1 MKTLPLINSE
11 GNILTAK
18 KRDNLYY
25 IIDEYDAALAIFNQ
39 QALKL
44 FIQGSI
50 TLFDSRKRE
59 WNFQNVS
66 PGMRTTEDKLTEFIL
81 S

>member
-25 IIDEYDAALAIFNQ
+25 IIDEYDATLAIFNQ

-50 TLFDSRKRE
+50 TLFDSHKRE

-66 PGMRTTEDKLTEFIL
+66 PVMRTTEDKLTEFIL